1 MIQRYSKEL
10 IYFRKIGKGL
20 AVIFLCERLWF
31 VSLNTDN
38 TKTIFIAAKT
48 NQNVKIALIEPELI
62 RREPRTGPITNQRP
76 NIAPSSQKFFFLS
89 FSSTEISVRIA
100 CNIAILPPLIP
111 FAILEMK

>member
-1 MIQRYSKEL
+1 M
-10 IYFRKIGKGL
+10 

-89 FSSTEISVRIA
+89 FSSCITIPIPALLFFASKSNKSIKPIA
-100 CNIAILPPLIP
+100 LAL
-111 FAILEMK
+111 